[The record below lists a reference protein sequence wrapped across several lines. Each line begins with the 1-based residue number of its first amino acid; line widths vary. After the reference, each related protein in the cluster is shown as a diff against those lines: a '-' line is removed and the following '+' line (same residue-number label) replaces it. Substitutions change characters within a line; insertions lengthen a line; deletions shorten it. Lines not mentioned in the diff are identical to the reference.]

1 MRRQFQATPAQQLG
15 MRQMYDAG
23 MSYRV
28 IAESCGV
35 SQTTVRKYARIWGWS
50 PRPRARPVFHT
61 AETKSADEPGQADE
75 FTSEFDDTRSLAR
88 RAEAAVRR
96 QLYEIERRL
105 GNLTE
110 STAEKNA
117 RILASLVRSL
127 TALRKIER
135 EDAEMRKRA
144 DGQESGADG
153 QTKPSVD
160 LARLRAELAEDI
172 ARQRREGDAARNAAD
187 MER

>member
-1 MRRQFQATPAQQLG
+1 M
-15 MRQMYDAG
+15 
-23 MSYRV
+23 
-28 IAESCGV
+28 
-35 SQTTVRKYARIWGWS
+35 
-50 PRPRARPVFHT
+50 
-61 AETKSADEPGQADE
+61 
-75 FTSEFDDTRSLAR
+75 
-88 RAEAAVRR
+88 RR